1 MASLAILIGAAA
13 LAVAGQSAP
22 VKATSNAAAL
32 TFVSENHMLEGTAYG
47 LDAIDSQPR
56 LFGQRFT
63 ADVEAGK
70 RTVWYSCPT
79 SPQVTGGSSL
89 TFDFEAGRSYELVCQ
104 PGTEAV
110 IRPSDC

>member
-1 MASLAILIGAAA
+1 MASFSILIVAAA
-13 LAVAGQSAP
+13 LAVTGQTSP
-22 VKATSNAAAL
+22 VKSDANAAGL
-32 TFVSENHMLEGTAYG
+32 TFVSESHMLEGTAYG

-63 ADVEAGK
+63 ADVVAGK

-79 SPQVTGGSSL
+79 APQVTGGSRL
-89 TFDFEAGRSYELVCQ
+89 TFDFEAGHSYELVCQ
-104 PGTEAV
+104 PGQEAV